1 MKTIGIVAEYN
12 PFHRG
17 HKKQVDY
24 IRAVHGPDTAIVA
37 IMSGNFV
44 QRGAPAVFDKWERS
58 EAAVRSGVNLV
69 VELPITYAVASA
81 ERFAQ
86 GAVRCLDGL
95 GIVDGLCFGSE
106 SGDLDGILSMAKALS
121 NPEIHEKIRAALETG
136 VSYATA
142 RSMALGHEL
151 KAPNDIL
158 AVEYC
163 KALRTIQSKM
173 KPMTLTREGCYHSQ
187 TADRDNPSAT
197 AIRSLIAKGEPWQ
210 DFVPV
215 APKGPIYL
223 PQAGQRAV
231 LARLAGISDFSWV
244 PYGSEGLHYKLEKA
258 VRTCGSVEEIAQA
271 VKSKRYARSRIDRM
285 ILAAYLGITAQ
296 NMQEEAP
303 YVRALAFDGVGRKL
317 VKSAR
322 LGGTMPLV
330 NGGEVPQD
338 LAYWRLE
345 CQATD
350 LFTLFRS
357 DEKLE
362 FGMERKEIIRVLK

>member
-24 IRAVHGPDTAIVA
+24 IRATYGADVAIVA

-44 QRGAPAVFDKWERS
+44 QRGAPAVFDKWERAT
-58 EAAVRSGVNLV
+58 AAVKSGVNLV
-69 VELPITYAVASA
+69 VELPITYATASA
-81 ERFAQ
+81 ERFAR

-106 SGDLDGILSMAKALS
+106 SGDLEGILDMAKALR
-121 NPEIHEKIRAALETG
+121 NPDIDEKIREALGEG

-142 RSMALGHEL
+142 RTMALGREL

-158 AVEYC
+158 GVEYC
-163 KALRTIQSKM
+163 KALLELDSQM
-173 KPMTLTREGCYHSQ
+173 EPLTLKREGGYHD
-187 TADRDNPSAT
+187 TDADLVNPSAT
-197 AIRSLIAKGEPWQ
+197 SIRRLIAQGEPWQ
-210 DFVPV
+210 DYVPEEFD
-215 APKGPIYL
+215 APVYL
-223 PQAGQRAV
+223 PQAGERAV
-231 LARLAGISDFSWV
+231 LSRLAGISEFSWV
-244 PYGSEGLHYKLEKA
+244 PYSSEGLHYKLEKA

-285 ILAAYLGITAQ
+285 ILAAYLGITFQ
-296 NMQEEAP
+296 NMQEDAP

-317 VKSAR
+317 VKDAR
-322 LGGTMPLV
+322 KLGNIPLV

-338 LAYWRLE
+338 TDYWKLE
-345 CQATD
+345 CRATD
-350 LFTLFRS
+350 LFEMFRV
-357 DEKLE
+357 DGKFQMGQEKK
-362 FGMERKEIIRVLK
+362 GRSRVL